1 MKLQIVT
8 DDRTAIKGYETF
20 LLSDLNILS
29 EEVTDNQCEEILASD
44 TISLFSQE
52 NVFDFLG
59 LLINKL
65 RLNGTLTVSG
75 IDPRLFCKGVL
86 NGLIPQPTMNTL
98 ILQSKCMLDVD
109 LVKQFF
115 QKNGLQIER
124 STMSGLN
131 YEITARR
138 K

>member
-8 DDRTAIKGYETF
+8 DENTAIKGYETF

-29 EEVTDNQCEEILASD
+29 EEVNNNQCEEILAPD
-44 TISLFSQE
+44 TVNLFSQE

-59 LLINKL
+59 LLISKL

-75 IDPRLFCKGVL
+75 VDPRLFCKGVL
-86 NGLIPQPTMNTL
+86 NGLLPQPVMNTL

>member
-86 NGLIPQPTMNTL
+86 NGLIPQPTMNAI
-98 ILQSKCMLDVD
+98 ILQSKSMLDID
-109 LVKQFF
+109 LIKQFF

>member
-8 DDRTAIKGYETF
+8 DQKTAIKGYKTF
-20 LLSDLNILS
+20 LFNDLNSLS
-29 EEVTDNQCEEILASD
+29 EEITDNQCEEILAPD
-44 TISLFSQE
+44 TVNLFSQE

-59 LLINKL
+59 LLISKL

-86 NGLIPQPTMNTL
+86 NGLLTQPIMNTL
-98 ILQSKCMLDVD
+98 VLQSKSMLDID